1 MNLAQ
6 IRKTLSG
13 LVPGLGLLLLIGC
26 SRARPTS
33 ADDASADQSP
43 AVVAEVTV
51 TRVARADI
59 HSTLTVSGTLA
70 ALPNQDV
77 KVSSL
82 VPGRVA
88 RMEVGE
94 GDSVKSGDLL
104 AKIDDRSFLDQ
115 IQQAEAGV
123 AQAKASLEN
132 ARLNRERNE
141 NLFGRGIAARRDV
154 EDARMQANV
163 AEAAVR
169 QAEATLALARLQLA
183 RTEVRAPLDGVVVK
197 RLLSV
202 GEQVDGTAAQPI
214 LDVAALGEL
223 ELFGNVPALYLPHI
237 HAGDQLTARSEA
249 FPDHDFKG
257 RVVAVSPAVDA
268 STNVGT
274 VRIRFP
280 NPGRGL
286 KLGMFLTAQ
295 ASIETHLQ
303 ALVVPPQAVYR
314 DEKNQAV
321 VYRLS
326 GDTADAVP
334 VKLGLET
341 SQQVELLSGVEAGDT
356 VILTGGYGLGEHA
369 KVRVKP

>member
-1 MNLAQ
+1 MKHES

-33 ADDASADQSP
+33 ADDESSDQS
-43 AVVAEVTV
+43 AAMVAEVTV

-59 HSTLTVSGTLA
+59 HSTLSVSGTLA
-70 ALPNQDV
+70 ALPNHDV

-94 GDSVKSGDLL
+94 GDSVKLGDLL
-104 AKIDDRSFLDQ
+104 AKIEDRPFLDL
-115 IQQAEAGV
+115 IQQVEAGV

-141 NLFGRGIAARRDV
+141 NLFGRGIAARRDL
-154 EDARMQANV
+154 EDARTQAKV

-169 QAEATLALARLQLA
+169 QTEATLALARLQLA

-197 RLLSV
+197 RLVSV

-214 LDVAALGEL
+214 LEVAALGEL

-237 HAGDQLTARSEA
+237 HAGAQITARSEA
-249 FPDHDFKG
+249 FPDHDFQG

-280 NPGRGL
+280 NPGQSL

-295 ASIETHLQ
+295 VALETHPQ
-303 ALVVPPQAVYR
+303 TLVVPPQAVYR

-326 GDTADAVP
+326 GDTAEAVP

-341 SQQVELLSGVEAGDT
+341 SPQVELLSGVEEGET
-356 VILTGGYGLGEHA
+356 VILTGGYGLGERA
-369 KVRVKP
+369 KVRIKP

>member
-295 ASIETHLQ
+295 MPIETHTQ
-303 ALVVPPQAVYR
+303 TLVVPPQAVYR